1 MDKRKRKRWIV
12 LAALCALLACLIP
25 YLLWANAALTVSHV
39 ELDLLPGE
47 GSFTIAQVSDLHNA
61 EFGGGNREL
70 LAILEEAEP
79 DLIAITGDLIDSR
92 RTDPA
97 PALAFLEGAVELAPV
112 CYVTGNHEFRVYDA
126 YQDLKSQM
134 EELGVIVLENE
145 SMVLEEVPLR
155 VIGLDDPSFGV
166 RSDPSATPEQILQG
180 ALTALAPQ
188 AGGGGLV
195 HGLAGS
201 PAGIRRA
208 LRPARRG
215 PGAQRP
221 RPWRAGPPARGRRPV
236 RAGAG
241 IPARVHQRPVPD
253 RRDQP
258 GGQPRPGQQSVPPA
272 CEQPPRGGAGKAGLT
287 TA

>member
-61 EFGGGNREL
+61 EFGGGNGEL
-70 LAILEEAEP
+70 LTILEEAEP

-112 CYVTGNHEFRVYDA
+112 CYVTGNHEFRAYDA
-126 YQDLKSQM
+126 YQGLKSQM

-188 AGGGGLV
+188 AGEEDLRTVLLAHRPEYVELYAQHGADLVLSGHAHGGQVRLPGVGGLY
-195 HGLAGS
+195 A
-201 PAGIRRA
+201 
-208 LRPARRG
+208 
-215 PGAQRP
+215 
-221 RPWRAGPPARGRRPV
+221 
-236 RAGAG
+236 
-241 IPARVHQRPVPD
+241 
-253 RRDQP
+253 
-258 GGQPRPGQQSVPPA
+258 PGQGFLPA
-272 CEQPPRGGAGKAGLT
+272 YTSGLYQIGETSLVVSRGLGNSLFPLRVNNRPEVVLVELA
-287 TA
+287 

>member
-12 LAALCALLACLIP
+12 LVALCALLACLIP

-112 CYVTGNHEFRVYDA
+112 CYVTGNHEFRAYDA

-188 AGGGGLV
+188 AGEEDLRTVLLAHRPEYVELYAQHGADLVLSGHAHGGQVRLPGVGGLY
-195 HGLAGS
+195 A
-201 PAGIRRA
+201 
-208 LRPARRG
+208 
-215 PGAQRP
+215 
-221 RPWRAGPPARGRRPV
+221 
-236 RAGAG
+236 
-241 IPARVHQRPVPD
+241 
-253 RRDQP
+253 
-258 GGQPRPGQQSVPPA
+258 PGQGFL
-272 CEQPPRGGAGKAGLT
+272 PRYTSGLYQIGET
-287 TA
+287 SLVVSRGLGNSLFPLRVNNRPEVVLVKLV

>member
-112 CYVTGNHEFRVYDA
+112 CYVTGNHEFRAYDA

-188 AGGGGLV
+188 AGEEDLRTVLLAHRPEYVELYAQHGADLVLSGHAHGGQVRLPGVGGLY
-195 HGLAGS
+195 A
-201 PAGIRRA
+201 
-208 LRPARRG
+208 
-215 PGAQRP
+215 
-221 RPWRAGPPARGRRPV
+221 
-236 RAGAG
+236 
-241 IPARVHQRPVPD
+241 
-253 RRDQP
+253 
-258 GGQPRPGQQSVPPA
+258 PGQGFLPA
-272 CEQPPRGGAGKAGLT
+272 YTSGLYQIGETSLVVSRGLGNSLFPLRVNNRPEVVLVKLA
-287 TA
+287 

>member
-112 CYVTGNHEFRVYDA
+112 CYVTGNHEFRAYDA

-166 RSDPSATPEQILQG
+166 RSDPSAPPEQILED

-188 AGGGGLV
+188 AGEEDLRTVLLAHRPEYVELYAQHGADLVLSGHAHGGQVRLPGVGGLY
-195 HGLAGS
+195 A
-201 PAGIRRA
+201 
-208 LRPARRG
+208 
-215 PGAQRP
+215 
-221 RPWRAGPPARGRRPV
+221 
-236 RAGAG
+236 
-241 IPARVHQRPVPD
+241 
-253 RRDQP
+253 
-258 GGQPRPGQQSVPPA
+258 PGQGFLPA
-272 CEQPPRGGAGKAGLT
+272 YTSGLYQIGGTSLVVSRGLGTSLFPLRVNNRPEVVLVKLA
-287 TA
+287 

>member
-25 YLLWANAALTVSHV
+25 YLLWANAALAVSHV

-61 EFGGGNREL
+61 EFGGGNGEL
-70 LAILEEAEP
+70 LTILEEAEP

-112 CYVTGNHEFRVYDA
+112 CYVTGNHEFRAYDA

-145 SMVLEEVPLR
+145 AVVLEAVPLR

-188 AGGGGLV
+188 AGEEDLRTVLLAHRPEYVELYAQHGADLVLSGHAHGGQVRLPGVGGLY
-195 HGLAGS
+195 A
-201 PAGIRRA
+201 
-208 LRPARRG
+208 
-215 PGAQRP
+215 
-221 RPWRAGPPARGRRPV
+221 
-236 RAGAG
+236 
-241 IPARVHQRPVPD
+241 
-253 RRDQP
+253 
-258 GGQPRPGQQSVPPA
+258 PGQGFLPA
-272 CEQPPRGGAGKAGLT
+272 YTSGLYQIGETSLVVSRGLGNSLFPLRVNNRPEVVLVKLA
-287 TA
+287 

>member
-12 LAALCALLACLIP
+12 LVALCALLACLIP
-25 YLLWANAALTVSHV
+25 YLLWANTVLTVSHV

-61 EFGGGNREL
+61 EFGGGNGEL

-112 CYVTGNHEFRVYDA
+112 CYVTGNHEFRAYDA

-188 AGGGGLV
+188 AGEEDLRTVLLAHRPEYVELYAQYGADLVLSGHAHGGQVRLPGVGGLY
-195 HGLAGS
+195 A
-201 PAGIRRA
+201 
-208 LRPARRG
+208 
-215 PGAQRP
+215 
-221 RPWRAGPPARGRRPV
+221 
-236 RAGAG
+236 
-241 IPARVHQRPVPD
+241 
-253 RRDQP
+253 
-258 GGQPRPGQQSVPPA
+258 PGQGFLPEYTSGLYQIGGTSLVVS
-272 CEQPPRGGAGKAGLT
+272 RGLGNSLFPLRVNNRPEVVLVKLV
-287 TA
+287 

>member
-12 LAALCALLACLIP
+12 LVALCALLACLIP
-25 YLLWANAALTVSHV
+25 YLLWANTVLTVSHV

-61 EFGGGNREL
+61 EFGGGNGEL
-70 LAILEEAEP
+70 LTILEEAEP

-112 CYVTGNHEFRVYDA
+112 CYVTGNHEFRAYDA

-145 SMVLEEVPLR
+145 AVVLEAVPLR
-155 VIGLDDPSFGV
+155 VIGLDDLSFGV
-166 RSDPSATPEQILQG
+166 RSDPSASPEQILED

-188 AGGGGLV
+188 AGEEDLRTVLLAHRPEYVELYAQHGADLVLSGHAHGGQVRLPGVGGLY
-195 HGLAGS
+195 A
-201 PAGIRRA
+201 
-208 LRPARRG
+208 
-215 PGAQRP
+215 
-221 RPWRAGPPARGRRPV
+221 
-236 RAGAG
+236 
-241 IPARVHQRPVPD
+241 
-253 RRDQP
+253 
-258 GGQPRPGQQSVPPA
+258 PGQGFLPA
-272 CEQPPRGGAGKAGLT
+272 YTSGLYQIGETSLVVSRGLGNSLFPLRVNNRPEVVLVKLA
-287 TA
+287 

>member
-61 EFGGGNREL
+61 EFGGGNGEL
-70 LAILEEAEP
+70 LTILEEAEP

-112 CYVTGNHEFRVYDA
+112 CYVTGNHEFRAYDA

-188 AGGGGLV
+188 AGEEDLRTVLLAHRPEYVELYAQHGADLVLSGHAHGGQVRLPGVGGLY
-195 HGLAGS
+195 A
-201 PAGIRRA
+201 
-208 LRPARRG
+208 
-215 PGAQRP
+215 
-221 RPWRAGPPARGRRPV
+221 
-236 RAGAG
+236 
-241 IPARVHQRPVPD
+241 
-253 RRDQP
+253 
-258 GGQPRPGQQSVPPA
+258 PGQGFLPA
-272 CEQPPRGGAGKAGLT
+272 YTSGLYQIGETSLVVSRGLGNSLFPLRVNNRPEVVLVKLA
-287 TA
+287 

>member
-112 CYVTGNHEFRVYDA
+112 CYVTGNHEFRAYDA

-188 AGGGGLV
+188 AGEEDLRTVLLAHRPEYVELYAQHGADLVLSGHAHGGQVRLPGVGGLY
-195 HGLAGS
+195 A
-201 PAGIRRA
+201 
-208 LRPARRG
+208 
-215 PGAQRP
+215 
-221 RPWRAGPPARGRRPV
+221 
-236 RAGAG
+236 
-241 IPARVHQRPVPD
+241 
-253 RRDQP
+253 
-258 GGQPRPGQQSVPPA
+258 PGQGFLPA
-272 CEQPPRGGAGKAGLT
+272 YTSGLYQIGETSLVVSRGLGNSLFPLRVNNRPEVVLVELA
-287 TA
+287 

>member
-112 CYVTGNHEFRVYDA
+112 CYVTGNHEFRAYDA

-145 SMVLEEVPLR
+145 AVVLEAVPLR

-188 AGGGGLV
+188 AGEEDLRTVLLAHRPEYVELYAQHGADLVLSGHAHGGQVRLPGVGGLY
-195 HGLAGS
+195 A
-201 PAGIRRA
+201 
-208 LRPARRG
+208 
-215 PGAQRP
+215 
-221 RPWRAGPPARGRRPV
+221 
-236 RAGAG
+236 
-241 IPARVHQRPVPD
+241 
-253 RRDQP
+253 
-258 GGQPRPGQQSVPPA
+258 PGQGFLPA
-272 CEQPPRGGAGKAGLT
+272 YTSGLYQIGETSLVVSRGLGNSLFPLRVNNRPEVVLVELA
-287 TA
+287 

>member
-12 LAALCALLACLIP
+12 LVALCALLACLIP

-112 CYVTGNHEFRVYDA
+112 CYVTGNHEFRAYDA

-188 AGGGGLV
+188 AGEEDLRTVLLAHRPEYVELYAQHGADLVLSGHAHGGQVRLPGVGGLY
-195 HGLAGS
+195 A
-201 PAGIRRA
+201 
-208 LRPARRG
+208 
-215 PGAQRP
+215 
-221 RPWRAGPPARGRRPV
+221 
-236 RAGAG
+236 
-241 IPARVHQRPVPD
+241 
-253 RRDQP
+253 
-258 GGQPRPGQQSVPPA
+258 PGQGFLPEYTSGLYQIGGTSLVVS
-272 CEQPPRGGAGKAGLT
+272 RGLGNSLFPLRVNNRPEVVLVKLA
-287 TA
+287 

>member
-12 LAALCALLACLIP
+12 LVALCALLACLIP
-25 YLLWANAALTVSHV
+25 YLLWANTVLTVSHV

-92 RTDPA
+92 RTDPV

-112 CYVTGNHEFRVYDA
+112 CYVTGNHEFRAYDA

-145 SMVLEEVPLR
+145 AVVLEAVPLR
-155 VIGLDDPSFGV
+155 VIGLDDLSFGV
-166 RSDPSATPEQILQG
+166 RSDPSASPEQILED

-188 AGGGGLV
+188 AGEEDLRTVLLAHRPEYVELYAQHGADLVLSGHAHGGQVRLPGVGGLY
-195 HGLAGS
+195 A
-201 PAGIRRA
+201 
-208 LRPARRG
+208 
-215 PGAQRP
+215 
-221 RPWRAGPPARGRRPV
+221 
-236 RAGAG
+236 
-241 IPARVHQRPVPD
+241 
-253 RRDQP
+253 
-258 GGQPRPGQQSVPPA
+258 PGQGFLPA
-272 CEQPPRGGAGKAGLT
+272 YTSGLYQIGETSLVVSRGLGNSLFPLRVNNRPEVVLVKLA
-287 TA
+287 

>member
-112 CYVTGNHEFRVYDA
+112 CYVTGNHEFRAYDA

-188 AGGGGLV
+188 AGEEDLRTVLLAHRPEYVELYAQHGADLVLSGHAHGGQVRLPGVGGLY
-195 HGLAGS
+195 A
-201 PAGIRRA
+201 
-208 LRPARRG
+208 
-215 PGAQRP
+215 
-221 RPWRAGPPARGRRPV
+221 
-236 RAGAG
+236 
-241 IPARVHQRPVPD
+241 
-253 RRDQP
+253 
-258 GGQPRPGQQSVPPA
+258 PGQGFLPA
-272 CEQPPRGGAGKAGLT
+272 YTSGL
-287 TA
+287 

>member
-12 LAALCALLACLIP
+12 LVALCALLACLIP
-25 YLLWANAALTVSHV
+25 YLLWANTVLTVSHV

-61 EFGGGNREL
+61 EFGGGNGEL
-70 LAILEEAEP
+70 LTILEEVEP

-112 CYVTGNHEFRVYDA
+112 CYVTGNHEFRAYDA

-166 RSDPSATPEQILQG
+166 RSAPSATPEQILQG

-188 AGGGGLV
+188 AGEEDLRTVLLAHRPEYVELYAQHGADLVLSGHAHGGQVRLPGVGGLY
-195 HGLAGS
+195 A
-201 PAGIRRA
+201 
-208 LRPARRG
+208 
-215 PGAQRP
+215 
-221 RPWRAGPPARGRRPV
+221 
-236 RAGAG
+236 
-241 IPARVHQRPVPD
+241 
-253 RRDQP
+253 
-258 GGQPRPGQQSVPPA
+258 PGQGFLPA
-272 CEQPPRGGAGKAGLT
+272 YTSGLYQIGETSLVVSRGLGNSLFPLRVNNRPEVVLVKLA
-287 TA
+287 

>member
-61 EFGGGNREL
+61 EFGGGNGEL
-70 LAILEEAEP
+70 LTILEEAEP

-112 CYVTGNHEFRVYDA
+112 CYVTGNHEFRAYDA
-126 YQDLKSQM
+126 YQGLKSQM

-188 AGGGGLV
+188 AGEEDLCTVLLAHRPEYVELYAQHGADLVLSGHAHGGQVRLPGVGGLY
-195 HGLAGS
+195 A
-201 PAGIRRA
+201 
-208 LRPARRG
+208 
-215 PGAQRP
+215 
-221 RPWRAGPPARGRRPV
+221 
-236 RAGAG
+236 
-241 IPARVHQRPVPD
+241 
-253 RRDQP
+253 
-258 GGQPRPGQQSVPPA
+258 PGQGFLPA
-272 CEQPPRGGAGKAGLT
+272 YTSGLYQIGETSLVVSRGLGNSLFPLRVNNRPEVVLVKLA
-287 TA
+287 

>member
-70 LAILEEAEP
+70 LTILEEAEP

-92 RTDPA
+92 RTDPV

-112 CYVTGNHEFRVYDA
+112 CYVTGNHEFRAYDA

-145 SMVLEEVPLR
+145 AVVLEEVPLR

-188 AGGGGLV
+188 AGEEDLRTVLLAHRPEYVELYAQHGADLVLSGHAHGGQVRLPGVGGLY
-195 HGLAGS
+195 A
-201 PAGIRRA
+201 
-208 LRPARRG
+208 
-215 PGAQRP
+215 
-221 RPWRAGPPARGRRPV
+221 
-236 RAGAG
+236 
-241 IPARVHQRPVPD
+241 
-253 RRDQP
+253 
-258 GGQPRPGQQSVPPA
+258 PGQGFLPA
-272 CEQPPRGGAGKAGLT
+272 YTSGLYQIGETSLVVSRGLGNSLFPLRVNNRPEVVLVKLA
-287 TA
+287 

>member
-61 EFGGGNREL
+61 EFGGGNGEL
-70 LAILEEAEP
+70 LTILEEAEP

-112 CYVTGNHEFRVYDA
+112 CYVTGNHEFRAYDA
-126 YQDLKSQM
+126 YQGLKSQM

-188 AGGGGLV
+188 AGEEDLCTVLLAHRPEYVELYAQYGADLVLSGHAHGGQVRLPGVGGLY
-195 HGLAGS
+195 A
-201 PAGIRRA
+201 
-208 LRPARRG
+208 
-215 PGAQRP
+215 
-221 RPWRAGPPARGRRPV
+221 
-236 RAGAG
+236 
-241 IPARVHQRPVPD
+241 
-253 RRDQP
+253 
-258 GGQPRPGQQSVPPA
+258 PGQGFLPA
-272 CEQPPRGGAGKAGLT
+272 YTSGLYQIGETSLVVSRGLGNSLFPLRVNNRPEVVLVELA
-287 TA
+287 

>member
-25 YLLWANAALTVSHV
+25 YLLWANTVLTVSHV

-61 EFGGGNREL
+61 EFGGGNGEL
-70 LAILEEAEP
+70 LTILEEAEP

-112 CYVTGNHEFRVYDA
+112 CYVTGNHEFRAYDA
-126 YQDLKSQM
+126 YQDLKSHM

-166 RSDPSATPEQILQG
+166 RSDPSATPEQIVQG

-188 AGGGGLV
+188 AGEEDLRTVLLAHRPEYVELYAQHGADLVLSGHAHGGQVRLPGVGGLY
-195 HGLAGS
+195 A
-201 PAGIRRA
+201 
-208 LRPARRG
+208 
-215 PGAQRP
+215 
-221 RPWRAGPPARGRRPV
+221 
-236 RAGAG
+236 
-241 IPARVHQRPVPD
+241 
-253 RRDQP
+253 
-258 GGQPRPGQQSVPPA
+258 PGQGFLPA
-272 CEQPPRGGAGKAGLT
+272 YTSGLYQIGETSLVVSRGLGNSLFPLRVNNRPEVVLVELA
-287 TA
+287 

>member
-25 YLLWANAALTVSHV
+25 YLLWANTVLTVSHV

-61 EFGGGNREL
+61 EFGGGNGAL
-70 LAILEEAEP
+70 LKILEEAEH

-92 RTDPA
+92 RTEPA

-112 CYVTGNHEFRVYDA
+112 CYVTGNHEFRAYDA
-126 YQDLKSQM
+126 YQGLKSQM

-180 ALTALAPQ
+180 ALTVLAPQ
-188 AGGGGLV
+188 AGEEDLRTVLLAHRPEYVELYAQHGADLVLSGHAHGGQVRLPVVGGLY
-195 HGLAGS
+195 A
-201 PAGIRRA
+201 
-208 LRPARRG
+208 
-215 PGAQRP
+215 
-221 RPWRAGPPARGRRPV
+221 
-236 RAGAG
+236 
-241 IPARVHQRPVPD
+241 
-253 RRDQP
+253 
-258 GGQPRPGQQSVPPA
+258 PGQGFLPA
-272 CEQPPRGGAGKAGLT
+272 YTSGLYQIGETSLVVSRGLGNSLFPLRVNNRPEVMLVKLA
-287 TA
+287 

>member
-112 CYVTGNHEFRVYDA
+112 CYVTGNHEFRAYDA

-188 AGGGGLV
+188 AGEEDLRTVLLAHRPEYVELYAQHGADLVLSGHAHGGQVRLPGVGGLY
-195 HGLAGS
+195 A
-201 PAGIRRA
+201 
-208 LRPARRG
+208 
-215 PGAQRP
+215 
-221 RPWRAGPPARGRRPV
+221 
-236 RAGAG
+236 
-241 IPARVHQRPVPD
+241 
-253 RRDQP
+253 
-258 GGQPRPGQQSVPPA
+258 PGQGFLPEYTSGLYQIGGTSLVVS
-272 CEQPPRGGAGKAGLT
+272 RGLGNSLFPLRVNNRPEVVLVKLA
-287 TA
+287 

>member
-112 CYVTGNHEFRVYDA
+112 CYVTGNHEFRAYDA

-145 SMVLEEVPLR
+145 AVVLEAVPLR

-188 AGGGGLV
+188 AGEEDLRTVLLAHRPEYVELYAQHGADLVLSGHAHGGQVRLPGVGGLY
-195 HGLAGS
+195 A
-201 PAGIRRA
+201 
-208 LRPARRG
+208 
-215 PGAQRP
+215 
-221 RPWRAGPPARGRRPV
+221 
-236 RAGAG
+236 
-241 IPARVHQRPVPD
+241 
-253 RRDQP
+253 
-258 GGQPRPGQQSVPPA
+258 PGQGFLPA
-272 CEQPPRGGAGKAGLT
+272 YTSGLYQIGETSLVVSRGLGNSLFPLRVNNRPEVVLVKLA
-287 TA
+287 

>member
-12 LAALCALLACLIP
+12 LVALCALLACLIP
-25 YLLWANAALTVSHV
+25 YLLWANTVLTVSHV

-61 EFGGGNREL
+61 EFGGGNGEL
-70 LAILEEAEP
+70 LTILEEAEP

-112 CYVTGNHEFRVYDA
+112 CYVTGNHEFRAYDA

-188 AGGGGLV
+188 AGEEDLRTVLLAHRPEYVELYAQHGADLVLSGHAHGGQVRLPGVGGLY
-195 HGLAGS
+195 A
-201 PAGIRRA
+201 
-208 LRPARRG
+208 
-215 PGAQRP
+215 
-221 RPWRAGPPARGRRPV
+221 
-236 RAGAG
+236 
-241 IPARVHQRPVPD
+241 
-253 RRDQP
+253 
-258 GGQPRPGQQSVPPA
+258 PGQGFLPA
-272 CEQPPRGGAGKAGLT
+272 YTSGLYQIGETSLVVSRGLGNSLFPLRVNNRPEVVLVKLA
-287 TA
+287 

>member
-25 YLLWANAALTVSHV
+25 YLLWANTVLTVSHV

-61 EFGGGNREL
+61 EFGGGNGEL
-70 LAILEEAEP
+70 LTILEEAEP

-92 RTDPA
+92 RTEPA

-112 CYVTGNHEFRVYDA
+112 CYVTGNHEFRAYDA
-126 YQDLKSQM
+126 YQGLKSQM

-180 ALTALAPQ
+180 ALTVLAPQ
-188 AGGGGLV
+188 AGEEDLRTVLLAHRPEYVELYAQHGADLVLSGHAHGGQVRLPGVGGLY
-195 HGLAGS
+195 A
-201 PAGIRRA
+201 
-208 LRPARRG
+208 
-215 PGAQRP
+215 
-221 RPWRAGPPARGRRPV
+221 
-236 RAGAG
+236 
-241 IPARVHQRPVPD
+241 
-253 RRDQP
+253 
-258 GGQPRPGQQSVPPA
+258 PGQGFLPA
-272 CEQPPRGGAGKAGLT
+272 YTSGLYQIGETSLVVSRGLGNSLFPLRVNNRPEVVLVELA
-287 TA
+287 

>member
-97 PALAFLEGAVELAPV
+97 PALAFLEGAVELALV
-112 CYVTGNHEFRVYDA
+112 CYVTGNHEFRAYDA

-188 AGGGGLV
+188 AGEEDLRTVLLAHRPEYVELYAQHGADLVLSGHAHGGQVRLPGVGGLY
-195 HGLAGS
+195 A
-201 PAGIRRA
+201 
-208 LRPARRG
+208 
-215 PGAQRP
+215 
-221 RPWRAGPPARGRRPV
+221 
-236 RAGAG
+236 
-241 IPARVHQRPVPD
+241 
-253 RRDQP
+253 
-258 GGQPRPGQQSVPPA
+258 PGQGFLPA
-272 CEQPPRGGAGKAGLT
+272 YTSGLYQIGETSLVVSRGLGNSLFPLRVNNRPEVVLVKLA
-287 TA
+287 

>member
-25 YLLWANAALTVSHV
+25 YLLWANTVLTVSHV

-112 CYVTGNHEFRVYDA
+112 CYVTGNHEFRAYDA

-188 AGGGGLV
+188 AGEEDLRTVLLAHRPEYVELYAQHGADLVLSGHAHGGQVRLPGVGGLY
-195 HGLAGS
+195 A
-201 PAGIRRA
+201 
-208 LRPARRG
+208 
-215 PGAQRP
+215 
-221 RPWRAGPPARGRRPV
+221 
-236 RAGAG
+236 
-241 IPARVHQRPVPD
+241 
-253 RRDQP
+253 
-258 GGQPRPGQQSVPPA
+258 PGQGFLPA
-272 CEQPPRGGAGKAGLT
+272 YTSGLYQIGETSLVVSRGLGNSLFPLRVNNRPEVVLVELA
-287 TA
+287 

>member
-61 EFGGGNREL
+61 EFGGGNGEL
-70 LAILEEAEP
+70 LTILEEAEP

-112 CYVTGNHEFRVYDA
+112 CYVTGNHEFRAYDA
-126 YQDLKSQM
+126 YQGLKSQM

-188 AGGGGLV
+188 AGEEDLRTVLLAHRPEYVELYAQHGADLVLSGHAHGGQVRLPGVGGLY
-195 HGLAGS
+195 A
-201 PAGIRRA
+201 
-208 LRPARRG
+208 
-215 PGAQRP
+215 
-221 RPWRAGPPARGRRPV
+221 
-236 RAGAG
+236 
-241 IPARVHQRPVPD
+241 
-253 RRDQP
+253 
-258 GGQPRPGQQSVPPA
+258 PGQGFLPA
-272 CEQPPRGGAGKAGLT
+272 YTSGLYQIGETSLVVSRGLGNSLFPLRVNNRPEVVLVKLA
-287 TA
+287 

>member
-25 YLLWANAALTVSHV
+25 YLLWANAALAVSHV

-112 CYVTGNHEFRVYDA
+112 CYVTGNHEFRAYDA

-145 SMVLEEVPLR
+145 AVVLEAVPLR

-188 AGGGGLV
+188 AGEEDLRTVLLAHRPEYVELYAQHGADLVLSGHAHGGQVRLPGVGGLY
-195 HGLAGS
+195 A
-201 PAGIRRA
+201 
-208 LRPARRG
+208 
-215 PGAQRP
+215 
-221 RPWRAGPPARGRRPV
+221 
-236 RAGAG
+236 
-241 IPARVHQRPVPD
+241 
-253 RRDQP
+253 
-258 GGQPRPGQQSVPPA
+258 PGQGFLPA
-272 CEQPPRGGAGKAGLT
+272 YTSGLYQIGETSLVVSRGLGNSLFPLRVNNRPEVVLVELA
-287 TA
+287 

>member
-25 YLLWANAALTVSHV
+25 YLLWANAALAVSHV

-112 CYVTGNHEFRVYDA
+112 CYVTGNHEFRAYDA

-188 AGGGGLV
+188 AGEEDLRTVLLAHRPEYVELYAQHGADLVLSGHAHGGQVRLPGVGGLY
-195 HGLAGS
+195 A
-201 PAGIRRA
+201 
-208 LRPARRG
+208 
-215 PGAQRP
+215 
-221 RPWRAGPPARGRRPV
+221 
-236 RAGAG
+236 
-241 IPARVHQRPVPD
+241 
-253 RRDQP
+253 
-258 GGQPRPGQQSVPPA
+258 PGQGFLPA
-272 CEQPPRGGAGKAGLT
+272 YTSGLYQIGETSLVVSRGLGNSLFPLRVNNRPEVVLVKLA
-287 TA
+287 

>member
-12 LAALCALLACLIP
+12 LVALCALLACLIP
-25 YLLWANAALTVSHV
+25 YLLWANTVLTVSHV

-61 EFGGGNREL
+61 EFGGGNGEL
-70 LAILEEAEP
+70 LTILEEAEP

-112 CYVTGNHEFRVYDA
+112 CYVTGNHEFRAYDA
-126 YQDLKSQM
+126 YQDLKSHM

-188 AGGGGLV
+188 AGEEDLRTVLLAHRPEYVELYAQHGADLVLSGHAHGGQVRLPGVGGLY
-195 HGLAGS
+195 A
-201 PAGIRRA
+201 
-208 LRPARRG
+208 
-215 PGAQRP
+215 
-221 RPWRAGPPARGRRPV
+221 
-236 RAGAG
+236 
-241 IPARVHQRPVPD
+241 
-253 RRDQP
+253 
-258 GGQPRPGQQSVPPA
+258 PGQGFLPA
-272 CEQPPRGGAGKAGLT
+272 YTSGLYQIGETSLVVSRGLGNSLFPLRVNNRPEVVLVKLA
-287 TA
+287 

>member
-112 CYVTGNHEFRVYDA
+112 CYVTGNHEFRAYDA

-188 AGGGGLV
+188 AGEEDLRTVLLAHRPEYVELYAQHGADLVLSGHAHGGQVRLPGVGGLY
-195 HGLAGS
+195 A
-201 PAGIRRA
+201 
-208 LRPARRG
+208 
-215 PGAQRP
+215 
-221 RPWRAGPPARGRRPV
+221 
-236 RAGAG
+236 
-241 IPARVHQRPVPD
+241 
-253 RRDQP
+253 
-258 GGQPRPGQQSVPPA
+258 PGQGFLPA
-272 CEQPPRGGAGKAGLT
+272 YTSGLYQIGETSLVVSRGLGNSLFPLRVNNRPEVMLVKLA
-287 TA
+287 

>member
-39 ELDLLPGE
+39 ELDQLPGE

-112 CYVTGNHEFRVYDA
+112 CYVTGNHEFRAYDA

-188 AGGGGLV
+188 AGEEDLCTVLLAHRPEYVELYAQYGADLVLSGHAHGGQVRLPGVGGLY
-195 HGLAGS
+195 A
-201 PAGIRRA
+201 
-208 LRPARRG
+208 
-215 PGAQRP
+215 
-221 RPWRAGPPARGRRPV
+221 
-236 RAGAG
+236 
-241 IPARVHQRPVPD
+241 
-253 RRDQP
+253 
-258 GGQPRPGQQSVPPA
+258 PGQGFLPA
-272 CEQPPRGGAGKAGLT
+272 YTSGLYQIGETSLVVSRGLGNSLFPLRVNNHPEVVLVKLV
-287 TA
+287 

>member
-61 EFGGGNREL
+61 EFGGGNGEL
-70 LAILEEAEP
+70 LTILEEAEP

-112 CYVTGNHEFRVYDA
+112 CYVTGNHEFRAYDA
-126 YQDLKSQM
+126 YQGLKSQM

-188 AGGGGLV
+188 AGEEDLRTVLLAHRPEYVELYAQYGVDLVLSGHAHGGQVRLPGVGGLY
-195 HGLAGS
+195 A
-201 PAGIRRA
+201 
-208 LRPARRG
+208 
-215 PGAQRP
+215 
-221 RPWRAGPPARGRRPV
+221 
-236 RAGAG
+236 
-241 IPARVHQRPVPD
+241 
-253 RRDQP
+253 
-258 GGQPRPGQQSVPPA
+258 PGQGFLPEYTSGLYQIGETSLVVS
-272 CEQPPRGGAGKAGLT
+272 RGLGNSLFPLRVNNRPEVVLVKLA
-287 TA
+287 

>member
-61 EFGGGNREL
+61 EFGGGNQEL
-70 LAILEEAEP
+70 LAMLEEAQP

-112 CYVTGNHEFRVYDA
+112 CYVTGNHEFRAYDA

-145 SMVLEEVPLR
+145 AVVLEAVPLR

-188 AGGGGLV
+188 AGEEDLRTVLLAHRPEYVELYAQHGADLVLSGHAHGGQVRLPGVGGLY
-195 HGLAGS
+195 A
-201 PAGIRRA
+201 
-208 LRPARRG
+208 
-215 PGAQRP
+215 
-221 RPWRAGPPARGRRPV
+221 
-236 RAGAG
+236 
-241 IPARVHQRPVPD
+241 
-253 RRDQP
+253 
-258 GGQPRPGQQSVPPA
+258 PGQGFLPA
-272 CEQPPRGGAGKAGLT
+272 YTSGLYQIGETSLVVSRGLGNSLFPLRVNNRPEVVLVKLA
-287 TA
+287 

>member
-25 YLLWANAALTVSHV
+25 YLLWANTVLTVSHV

-112 CYVTGNHEFRVYDA
+112 CYVTGNHEFRAYDA

-188 AGGGGLV
+188 AGEEDLRTVLLAHRPEYVELYAQHGADLVLSGHAHGGQVRLPGVGGLY
-195 HGLAGS
+195 A
-201 PAGIRRA
+201 
-208 LRPARRG
+208 
-215 PGAQRP
+215 
-221 RPWRAGPPARGRRPV
+221 
-236 RAGAG
+236 
-241 IPARVHQRPVPD
+241 
-253 RRDQP
+253 
-258 GGQPRPGQQSVPPA
+258 PGQGFLPA
-272 CEQPPRGGAGKAGLT
+272 YTSGLYQIGETSLVVSRGLGNSLFPLRVNNRPEVVLVRLV
-287 TA
+287 

>member
-12 LAALCALLACLIP
+12 LVALCALLACLIP

-61 EFGGGNREL
+61 EFGGGNGEL
-70 LAILEEAEP
+70 LTILEEAEP

-92 RTDPA
+92 RTDPV

-112 CYVTGNHEFRVYDA
+112 CYVTGNHEFRAYDA

-145 SMVLEEVPLR
+145 AVVLEAVPLR
-155 VIGLDDPSFGV
+155 VIGLDDLSFGV
-166 RSDPSATPEQILQG
+166 RSDPSASPEQILED

-188 AGGGGLV
+188 AGEEDLRTVLLAHRPEYVELYAQHGADLVLSGHAHGGQVRLPGVGGLY
-195 HGLAGS
+195 A
-201 PAGIRRA
+201 
-208 LRPARRG
+208 
-215 PGAQRP
+215 
-221 RPWRAGPPARGRRPV
+221 
-236 RAGAG
+236 
-241 IPARVHQRPVPD
+241 
-253 RRDQP
+253 
-258 GGQPRPGQQSVPPA
+258 PGQGFLPA
-272 CEQPPRGGAGKAGLT
+272 YTSGLYQIGETSLVVSRGLGNSLFPLRVNNRPEVVLVKLA
-287 TA
+287 

>member
-61 EFGGGNREL
+61 EFGGGNGEL
-70 LAILEEAEP
+70 LTILEEAEP

-112 CYVTGNHEFRVYDA
+112 CYVTGNHEFRAYDA
-126 YQDLKSQM
+126 YQGLKSQM

-188 AGGGGLV
+188 AGEEDLRTVLLAHRPEYVELYAQHGADLVLSGHAHGGQVRLPGVGGLY
-195 HGLAGS
+195 A
-201 PAGIRRA
+201 
-208 LRPARRG
+208 
-215 PGAQRP
+215 
-221 RPWRAGPPARGRRPV
+221 
-236 RAGAG
+236 
-241 IPARVHQRPVPD
+241 
-253 RRDQP
+253 
-258 GGQPRPGQQSVPPA
+258 PGQGFLPEYTSGLYQIGGTSLVVS
-272 CEQPPRGGAGKAGLT
+272 RGLGNSLFPLRVNNRPEVVLVKLA
-287 TA
+287 

>member
-12 LAALCALLACLIP
+12 LVALCALLACLIP

-61 EFGGGNREL
+61 EFGGGNGEL
-70 LAILEEAEP
+70 LTILEEAEP

-112 CYVTGNHEFRVYDA
+112 CYVTGNHEFRAYDA

-188 AGGGGLV
+188 AGEEDLRTVLLAHRPEYVELYAQHGADLVLSGHAHGGQVRLPGVGGLY
-195 HGLAGS
+195 A
-201 PAGIRRA
+201 
-208 LRPARRG
+208 
-215 PGAQRP
+215 
-221 RPWRAGPPARGRRPV
+221 
-236 RAGAG
+236 
-241 IPARVHQRPVPD
+241 
-253 RRDQP
+253 
-258 GGQPRPGQQSVPPA
+258 PGQGFLPA
-272 CEQPPRGGAGKAGLT
+272 YTSGLYQIGETSLVVSRGLGNSLFPLRVNNRPEVVLVKLA
-287 TA
+287 

>member
-12 LAALCALLACLIP
+12 LVALCALLACLIP

-112 CYVTGNHEFRVYDA
+112 CYVTGNHEFRAYDA

-188 AGGGGLV
+188 AGEEDLRTVLLAHRPEYVELYAQHGADLVLSGHAHGGQVRLPGVGGLY
-195 HGLAGS
+195 A
-201 PAGIRRA
+201 
-208 LRPARRG
+208 
-215 PGAQRP
+215 
-221 RPWRAGPPARGRRPV
+221 
-236 RAGAG
+236 
-241 IPARVHQRPVPD
+241 
-253 RRDQP
+253 
-258 GGQPRPGQQSVPPA
+258 PGQGFLPA
-272 CEQPPRGGAGKAGLT
+272 YTSGLYQIGETSLVVSRGLGNSLFPLRVNNRPEVVLVELA
-287 TA
+287 

>member
-25 YLLWANAALTVSHV
+25 YLLWANTVLTVSHV

-112 CYVTGNHEFRVYDA
+112 CYVTGNHEFRAYDA
-126 YQDLKSQM
+126 YQGLKSQM

-188 AGGGGLV
+188 AGEEDLRTVLLAHRPEYVELYAQYGADLVLSGHAHGGQVRLPGVGGLY
-195 HGLAGS
+195 A
-201 PAGIRRA
+201 
-208 LRPARRG
+208 
-215 PGAQRP
+215 
-221 RPWRAGPPARGRRPV
+221 
-236 RAGAG
+236 
-241 IPARVHQRPVPD
+241 
-253 RRDQP
+253 
-258 GGQPRPGQQSVPPA
+258 PGQGFLPEYTSGLYQIGETSLVVS
-272 CEQPPRGGAGKAGLT
+272 RGLGNSLFPLRVNNRPEVVLVRLV
-287 TA
+287 